1 MYVTTVVLAA
11 VCCRTASVSL
21 LAARSSY
28 AGAVRILH
36 EYYLPLLPLAAA
48 VELTINTYV
57 CHRWIL
63 RRLIDSTAVARN
75 SRSKS
80 FVR

>member
-1 MYVTTVVLAA
+1 MNVTTVVLAA

-21 LAARSSY
+21 LAARSN